1 MRHILKVGDIQKDSG
16 FVIVRPDFNNRVKA
30 FRRHAEISDPNEF
43 IRHIQFRNYIP
54 YIESIITD
62 EGDPITV
69 SSVPAYYLDDE
80 LLDDLP
86 KRQRKEVLNWI
97 KNNIFERKTL
107 NFKYHT
113 YHLKHLIQWDTGI
126 YMTENQMKDA
136 MLQLGYYPNDKYE
149 RSWVFNIGF
158 YDNKKIE
165 NLEKNG
171 ILSSKRR

>member
-1 MRHILKVGDIQKDSG
+1 MRHILKIGDVQRDSG
-16 FVIVRPDFNNRVKA
+16 FVLVRPDFPDRVKS
-30 FRRHAEISDPNEF
+30 FRRKVEMSDINEF

-62 EGDPITV
+62 DGDPVTV

-86 KRQRKEVLNWI
+86 KRQQKEVLRWL
-97 KNNIFERKTL
+97 KDNIYERKTPNKL
-107 NFKYHT
+107 YHT

-126 YMTENQMKDA
+126 YLTENQMKDA
-136 MLQLGYYPNDKYE
+136 MMKLGYYPNDKYE

-158 YDNKKIE
+158 YDSKKIE
-165 NLEKNG
+165 KLEK
-171 ILSSKRR
+171 RR